1 VQFLSVNNLKIQ
13 TDMFIKRYLHDIHIA
28 VEAIF
33 ANRVKSILTALG
45 IIFGVAAVIS
55 MLAIGNGA
63 EQEIL
68 EQIKLVGVNNIVI
81 TPSSFSLNEAST
93 ADNGNTDNSK
103 PGGKKFSKGL
113 TLLDVEAIKQVVPT
127 IEKITPVISFNY
139 SALLDGISKPVVL
152 EGIENSYF
160 DLFNMQL
167 DAGNRF
173 NQLQTEKGL
182 PVCIIGSNIKTQFF
196 RQENPIDKYIKCGQI
211 WLKIVGVVEQ
221 RDFTA
226 SASDELGISS
236 SDNKIFIPVQTMLLR
251 FKNRALLRADE
262 IAKANQRSGGGGMVV
277 IFGGSEQTE
286 DKGDTDP
293 NLNQLDKI
301 IVQVKETE
309 MLGQSANLIK
319 RMLLR
324 RHSGLYDFEVT
335 IPELLLKQQQKT
347 KNIFNVVLGAIAGI
361 SLIVGG
367 IGIMN
372 IMLASVM
379 ERIREIG
386 VRQAVGA
393 KQKDI
398 IAQFLAESTLISLT
412 GGIIGIILGIVLSKV
427 ITAVFDIKTIV
438 SFFSIFIAF
447 GVSVVVGITFGY
459 LPAKKASEN
468 DPVVSLRS

>member
-1 VQFLSVNNLKIQ
+1 
-13 TDMFIKRYLHDIHIA
+13 MFIKRYLHDIHIA

-55 MLAIGNGA
+55 MLAIGKGA

-68 EQIKLVGVNNIVI
+68 EQIKLVGVNNIG
-81 TPSSFSLNEAST
+81 SSTDKSK
-93 ADNGNTDNSK
+93 TDNSK

-113 TLLDVEAIKQVVPT
+113 TLLDVEAIKQVLPT

-167 DAGNRF
+167 ASGNRF
-173 NQLQTEKGL
+173 NELQTEKGL
-182 PVCIIGSNIKTQFF
+182 PVCIIGNNIKTQFF
-196 RQENPIDKYIKCGQI
+196 RQENPIGKYIKCGQI
-211 WLKIVGVVEQ
+211 WLKIMGVVEQ

-251 FKNRALLRADE
+251 FKNRSLLRADE
-262 IAKANQRSGGGGMVV
+262 IAKANQRSGGGGMV
-277 IFGGSEQTE
+277 IIIGGAEQTE

-309 MLGQSANLIK
+309 LLGKSANLIK

-324 RHSGLYDFEVT
+324 RHSELYDFEVT

-347 KNIFNVVLGAIAGI
+347 KNIFNVVWG
-361 SLIVGG
+361 
-367 IGIMN
+367 
-372 IMLASVM
+372 
-379 ERIREIG
+379 
-386 VRQAVGA
+386 Q
-393 KQKDI
+393 
-398 IAQFLAESTLISLT
+398 
-412 GGIIGIILGIVLSKV
+412 
-427 ITAVFDIKTIV
+427 
-438 SFFSIFIAF
+438 
-447 GVSVVVGITFGY
+447 
-459 LPAKKASEN
+459 LPEFR
-468 DPVVSLRS
+468 LLWEE

>member
-1 VQFLSVNNLKIQ
+1 MFL
-13 TDMFIKRYLHDIHIA
+13 KRYLHDIMIA

-55 MLAIGNGA
+55 MMAIGNGA

-81 TPSSFSLNEAST
+81 TPSSYSLSEAGNEST
-93 ADNGNTDNSK
+93 NEGNGQ
-103 PGGKKFSKGL
+103 PGAKKFSKGL
-113 TLLDVEAIKQVVPT
+113 TLRDVEAIKKVLPT
-127 IEKITPVISFNY
+127 VEKISPVISFNY
-139 SALLDGISKPVVL
+139 SALLEGRSKPVIL
-152 EGIENSYF
+152 EGIENHYF

-167 DAGNRF
+167 AEGNRF
-173 NQLQTEKGL
+173 NAVQLEKGL
-182 PVCIIGSNIKTQFF
+182 PVCIIGDNIKEQFF
-196 RQENPIDKYIKCGQI
+196 RHDDPLGKYIKCGQN
-211 WLKIVGVVEQ
+211 WLKIVGVVER

-226 SASDELGISS
+226 SASDEMGISS

-251 FKNRALLRADE
+251 FKNRSLVRADE
-262 IAKANQRSGGGGMVV
+262 VQKANQKGNGEGIVV
-277 IFGGSEQTE
+277 IFGGEQPE
-286 DKGDTDP
+286 EEPIDTDK

-309 MLGQSANLIK
+309 QLAQSATFIRK
-319 RMLLR
+319 MLLR
-324 RHSGLYDFEVT
+324 RHSELYDFEVT

-347 KNIFNVVLGAIAGI
+347 KNIFNIVLGAIAGI

-386 VRQAVGA
+386 VRQAIGA

-412 GGIIGIILGIVLSKV
+412 GGIIGIILGLVLSRI

-438 SFFSIFIAF
+438 SFFSIIIAF
-447 GVSVVVGITFGY
+447 GVSVIVGITFGY

>member
-1 VQFLSVNNLKIQ
+1 
-13 TDMFIKRYLHDIHIA
+13 MFIKRYLHDIHIA

-81 TPSSFSLNEAST
+81 TPSSFTVNEGGSA
-93 ADNGNTDNSK
+93 NQNNKDNSK

-113 TLLDVEAIKQVVPT
+113 TLLDVEAIKQIVPT
-127 IEKITPVISFNY
+127 IERITPVISFNY

-160 DLFNMQL
+160 DLFNMQI
-167 DAGNRF
+167 ASGNRF
-173 NQLQTEKGL
+173 NELQTSKGL
-182 PVCIIGSNIKTQFF
+182 PVCIIGDNIKTQFF
-196 RQENPIDKYIKCGQI
+196 RQEDPVGKYIKCGQI
-211 WLKIVGVVEQ
+211 WLKIVGVVER

-236 SDNKIFIPVQTMLLR
+236 SDNKIFIPVHTMLLR
-251 FKNRALLRADE
+251 FKNRSLLRADE
-262 IAKANQRSGGGGMVV
+262 IAKANQRAGGGDGMIV
-277 IFGGSEQTE
+277 IIGGAEQT
-286 DKGDTDP
+286 DNTIDNDP

-309 MLGQSANLIK
+309 QLSQSANLIK

-324 RHSGLYDFEVT
+324 RHSELYDFEVT

-386 VRQAVGA
+386 IRQAVGA

-412 GGIIGIILGIVLSKV
+412 GGIIGIILGIALSKI
-427 ITAVFDIKTIV
+427 ITVVFDIKTIV

>member
-1 VQFLSVNNLKIQ
+1 
-13 TDMFIKRYLHDIHIA
+13 MFIKRYLHDILIA
-28 VEAIF
+28 VEAII
-33 ANRVKSILTALG
+33 ANRLKSILTALG

-55 MLAIGNGA
+55 MMAIGKGA

-81 TPSSFSLNEAST
+81 TPSSYALSEGGNNNNSNEN
-93 ADNGNTDNSK
+93 NGQ
-103 PGGKKFSKGL
+103 PGAKKFSKGL

-139 SALLDGISKPVVL
+139 SALLNGISKPVIL
-152 EGIENSYF
+152 EGIDNHYF
-160 DLFNMQL
+160 DLFNINL
-167 DAGNRF
+167 EEGHSF
-173 NQLQTEKGL
+173 NSIQTEKGL
-182 PVCIIGSNIKTQFF
+182 PVCIIGNNIKEQFF
-196 RQENPIDKYIKCGQI
+196 RSQDPIGEYIKCGQI
-211 WLKIVGVVEQ
+211 WLKIIGVVER

-236 SDNKIFIPVQTMLLR
+236 SDNKIFVPVQTMLLR
-251 FKNRALLRADE
+251 FKNRSLIRADE
-262 IAKANQRSGGGGMVV
+262 VIKANQKGGDGGMVV
-277 IFGGSEQTE
+277 IFGGSGQKE
-286 DKGDTDP
+286 DPVDTDP

-301 IVQVKETE
+301 IVQVQETE
-309 MLGQSANLIK
+309 QLNESATLIK

-324 RHSGLYDFEVT
+324 RHSELYDFEVT

-347 KNIFNVVLGAIAGI
+347 KKIFNIVLGVIAGI
-361 SLIVGG
+361 SLVVGG

-372 IMLASVM
+372 IMLASVL

-386 VRQAVGA
+386 VRQAIGA

-412 GGIIGIILGIVLSKV
+412 GGIIGIILGVVLSQV
-427 ITAVFDIKTIV
+427 ITAMFDIKTVV
-438 SFFSIFIAF
+438 SAFSIIIAF
-447 GVSVVVGITFGY
+447 GVSVLVGVTFGY
-459 LPAKKASEN
+459 LPAKRAAEN